1 MTRTRA
7 RLVACAVL
15 LVSVVAGVFATDAVA
30 RPPANTC
37 THRVLILGAMPLE
50 VNPLLAQGTFDPAD
64 TVTYDGRTFYVGTL
78 GGQDVAVAMTGIGL
92 VNAEQ
97 TTTAAFEGFDCTFK
111 AALFSGVAGSTANI
125 GDVMIPRRWTLDGGE
140 TYMGA
145 DVKLYRAARRLDGA
159 DTVELAQDVPVG
171 DAACLCPGV
180 DAATPV
186 HMPQKPVVHVG
197 GSGTSADTFGGK
209 ALPCIPGGGDVEGCR
224 PCLAPGDTPADAAAF
239 ASNAP
244 GFADPGF
251 LSAITQPP
259 DPTTDT
265 FAAQDEE
272 TAQVAKVAR
281 DFHVPFLGI
290 RAVSDG
296 QNDPL
301 HLPGFPVQFF
311 VYRQLAGNNAAAV
324 TIKLLEIL
332 PS

>member
-1 MTRTRA
+1 MIRTRS
-7 RLVACAVL
+7 RIVACAVL
-15 LVSVVAGVFATDAVA
+15 LVSVAAGLLATDAGA
-30 RPPANTC
+30 KAPDKGC

-50 VNPLLAQGTFDPAD
+50 VNPLIAQGEFDPAD
-64 TVTYDGRTFYVGTL
+64 TVVSDGRTFYVGTL

-97 TTTAAFEGFDCTFK
+97 TTTAAFEGFECSFK

-125 GDVMIPRRWTLDGGE
+125 GDVMIPRSWTLDGGK
-140 TYMGA
+140 TFR
-145 DVKLYRAARRLDGA
+145 DVDKKLYMTARKLNGPDK
-159 DTVELAQDVPVG
+159 VELSQDVPVG

-186 HMPQKPVVHVG
+186 HMPVKLQVHVG
-197 GSGTSADTFGGK
+197 GKGTSADTFGDK
-209 ALPCIPGGGDVEGCR
+209 ALPCIPGGGDVEGCK

-239 ASNAP
+239 AANAP
-244 GFADPGF
+244 GFADPAF
-251 LSAITQPP
+251 LGAITQPP
-259 DPTTDT
+259 DATTDT
-265 FAAQDEE
+265 YASQDEE
-272 TAQVAKVAR
+272 TAQVVEVAAK
-281 DFHVPFLGI
+281 FHVPFLGI

-324 TIKLLEIL
+324 TIAFLQLMR
-332 PS
+332 

>member
-1 MTRTRA
+1 
-7 RLVACAVL
+7 
-15 LVSVVAGVFATDAVA
+15 
-30 RPPANTC
+30 
-37 THRVLILGAMPLE
+37 VLILGAMPLE

-64 TVTYDGRTFYVGTL
+64 TVTHDGRTFYVGTL
-78 GGQDVAVAMTGIGL
+78 GGQDVVVAMTGIGL

-97 TTTAAFEGFDCTFK
+97 TATAAFDGFDCTFK

-125 GDVMIPRRWTLDGGE
+125 GDVMIPRRWTLDGGK
-140 TYMGA
+140 TFRGV
-145 DVKLYRAARRLDGA
+145 DTKLYAAARKLDGP
-159 DTVELAQDVPVG
+159 DKVELSQDVPVG

-186 HMPQKPVVHVG
+186 HMPEKLRVHVG
-197 GSGTSADTFGGK
+197 GKGTSADTFGGK
-209 ALPCIPGGGDVEGCR
+209 ALPCIPGGGDVEGCK

-239 ASNAP
+239 AANAP
-244 GFADPGF
+244 DFADPGF

-265 FAAQDEE
+265 YASQDEE
-272 TAQVAKVAR
+272 TAQVVEVA
-281 DFHVPFLGI
+281 HTYGVPFLGI

-301 HLPGFPVQFF
+301 HLPGFPVQLF

-324 TIKLLEIL
+324 TIKFLEIM

>member
-1 MTRTRA
+1 MTRTRT

-15 LVSVVAGVFATDAVA
+15 LVSLAAGVLATDAVA
-30 RPPANTC
+30 GPPEKAC
-37 THRVLILGAMPLE
+37 PRRVLILGAMPLE

-64 TVTYDGRTFYVGTL
+64 TVTYDGRTFYQGTL

-97 TTTAAFEGFDCTFK
+97 TATAAFESFECPVK
-111 AALFSGVAGSTANI
+111 AALFTGVAGSTANI
-125 GDVMIPRRWTLDGGE
+125 GDVMIPRRWTLDGGK
-140 TYMGA
+140 TYMGS
-145 DVKLYRAARRLDGA
+145 DVKLYTAARKLDGA
-159 DTVELAQDVPVG
+159 DKVELAQEVPVG

-180 DAATPV
+180 DAPTPV
-186 HMPQKPVVHVG
+186 AMPQKLVVRVG

-224 PCLAPGDTPADAAAF
+224 PCLAPGDTPADMAAF
-239 ASNAP
+239 AANAP
-244 GFADPGF
+244 SFADPTF

-259 DPTTDT
+259 DATTDT
-265 FAAQDEE
+265 FAAQDME

-281 DFHVPFLGI
+281 EFRVPFLGI

-301 HLPGFPVQFF
+301 NLPGFPVQFF

-324 TIKLLEIL
+324 TIAFLKLL